1 MKMTN
6 QRKKEVQNR
15 TWLITYGTNRFHFK
29 ECVDKYGEVYF
40 VQNKRFKV
48 GDTGYLYA
56 NAPESA
62 IRYSFEIIAAD
73 LPYDP
78 IMDRE
83 NEFLGKN
90 GHKNSDSKHKKFA
103 LFAITG
109 ETHNEKLKRTNLV
122 FHGMK
127 DANGHVTNMIL
138 SKDEYRELHLY
149 IHENF

>member
-1 MKMTN
+1 MAN
-6 QRKKEVQNR
+6 QREENW
-15 TWLITYGTNRFHFK
+15 TWLITYGNSRFKFK

-40 VQNKRFKV
+40 VQNNKFKK
-48 GDTGYLYA
+48 GDTGYLYS

-83 NEFLGKN
+83 NEFLGKK

-122 FHGMK
+122 LHGLK
-127 DANGHVTNMIL
+127 DANGHVSNTIL
-138 SKDEYRELHLY
+138 SKEEYKELHLY